1 MSSSGKPSRNRTT
14 AIPHGNNQNVRGQP
28 PRAPRRAQ
36 PTASHRQR
44 QIDEE
49 ALAREL
55 RRFVLA
61 LLKRPFDEIVAEF
74 ARIGQPTSTQTA
86 FDQNM
91 ALNRYRDVICND
103 RSRVSLVW
111 PEGNTQSYIHA
122 NVIECNGNFT
132 EKVQMN
138 LIFIHFQAQRI
149 SSARK
154 HHLIQRSMT
163 FGEWFGSIGWMQ
175 SLCFASAQKR
185 ANRSRHNTG
194 QQK

>member
-1 MSSSGKPSRNRTT
+1 MSSSGKPSSNRTT

-91 ALNRYRDVICND
+91 ALNRYKDVICND

-138 LIFIHFQAQRI
+138 LNFRSFSATKNFICTQAPLDSTIDDFWRMVWQYRMNAI
-149 SSARK
+149 VMLCECTEKGKQKSS
-154 HHLIQRSMT
+154 
-163 FGEWFGSIGWMQ
+163 
-175 SLCFASAQKR
+175 
-185 ANRSRHNTG
+185 
-194 QQK
+194 